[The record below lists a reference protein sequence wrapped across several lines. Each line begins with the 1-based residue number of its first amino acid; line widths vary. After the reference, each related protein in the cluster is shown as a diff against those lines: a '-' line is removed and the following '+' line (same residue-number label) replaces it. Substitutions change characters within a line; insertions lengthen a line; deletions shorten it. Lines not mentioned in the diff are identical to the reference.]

1 MKTITVLPLLLL
13 FLLMACKPNNGPIND
28 KIVSDDSLESVKR
41 SGVIRWGADVVGG
54 EPYVYEDPKNPG
66 VYIGFEVDIAA
77 NIAKQL
83 GVKPE
88 LVIDPWDNLIPDLQK
103 GDFDIA
109 MNGIEGTE
117 DRAKIVM
124 FSEPYF
130 VYAQQITVRQE
141 TQGINKLEDL
151 KGKTVATL
159 SGTAAEDILRSIP
172 QILVKINPEIIY
184 SYQDLENGKVDAVVL
199 DSIIADAYGITNLK
213 LKNTGEPFGE
223 GFYIIAFR
231 QNQVALRDA
240 INNILK
246 RMKENGELR
255 AIYEKWKIMN
265 PQQAS
270 IGIR

>member
-1 MKTITVLPLLLL
+1 MKQILILPLLLL
-13 FLLMACKPNNGPIND
+13 SLLMACKPSNESIDSNA
-28 KIVSDDSLESVKR
+28 VHDDSLESVKR
-41 SGVIRWGADVVGG
+41 SGVIRWGADVIGG
-54 EPYVYEDPKNPG
+54 EPFVYEDPKNPG

-77 NIAKQL
+77 DIAKQL

-88 LVIDPWDNLIPDLQK
+88 LVIDPWDNLIPDLQR
-103 GDFDIA
+103 GSFDIG
-109 MNGIEGTE
+109 MNGIEATE
-117 DRAKIVM
+117 DRAKIVL
-124 FSEPYF
+124 FSEPYY

-172 QILVKINPEIIY
+172 QIQVKINPEIIY

-199 DSIIADAYGITNLK
+199 DTIIAAAYGATNPK

-223 GFYIIAFR
+223 GFYVIAFR
-231 QNQVALRDA
+231 QNQVTLRDA
-240 INNILK
+240 INSILK

-255 AIYEKWKIMN
+255 AIYEKWKMMN
-265 PQQAS
+265 PQQTS

>member
-1 MKTITVLPLLLL
+1 
-13 FLLMACKPNNGPIND
+13 
-28 KIVSDDSLESVKR
+28 
-41 SGVIRWGADVVGG
+41 
-54 EPYVYEDPKNPG
+54 
-66 VYIGFEVDIAA
+66 
-77 NIAKQL
+77 
-83 GVKPE
+83 
-88 LVIDPWDNLIPDLQK
+88 
-103 GDFDIA
+103 
-109 MNGIEGTE
+109 
-117 DRAKIVM
+117 M

-172 QILVKINPEIIY
+172 QILVKISPEIIY

-199 DSIIADAYGITNLK
+199 DSIIADAYGITNRK

-246 RMKENGELR
+246 RMKGNGELR